1 MASHPSKW
9 AVFAGREQ
17 GSRGSRLQT
26 EAAPISSQL
35 QGDQSSDSG
44 KYLGNDLTHERGTDW
59 GHGGTGKLMLRV
71 AHSLAGET

>member
-9 AVFAGREQ
+9 VVFAGGEQ

-35 QGDQSSDSG
+35 QGGQSSDSG
-44 KYLGNDLTHERGTDW
+44 KYLGNHLTNECGTDW

-71 AHSLAGET
+71 THSLTGET